1 MPLPPYAPELN
12 PVEQLWL
19 NIKQRYLS
27 NMAFKDYDEIVEGYN
42 LSIRCLLKWGNR
54 S

>member
-19 NIKQRYLS
+19 NIKS
-27 NMAFKDYDEIVEGYN
+27 EIKAYHEN
-42 LSIRCLLKWGNR
+42 LK
-54 S
+54 